1 MKICR
6 GDPPMKRTAIEL
18 AVAFALGITIST
30 ASDAYK
36 VRRDCE
42 EKMTKKGPVE
52 TCKTVLVR
60 EKEKK

>member
-1 MKICR
+1 LKNIGGPR
-6 GDPPMKRTAIEL
+6 GEEPEIRNIRK
-18 AVAFALGITIST
+18 
-30 ASDAYK
+30 
-36 VRRDCE
+36 E

>member
-1 MKICR
+1 MRICK
-6 GDPPMKRTAIEL
+6 GDHPMKRTAIEI
-18 AVAFALGITIST
+18 VFAFGLGITIST

>member
-1 MKICR
+1 MK
-6 GDPPMKRTAIEL
+6 KHTAIEL
-18 AVAFALGITIST
+18 AIAFGLGITIST